1 MLNFNFSGKSLGL
14 VPPSQF
20 VYDFSRKMFV
30 MLHSINLSNFIVW
43 LTLLLKILGNIIF
56 LIKPFWYMTKTSR
69 QKLKYLENRKN
80 FWGKIKSIFQ
90 GLAVA
95 KNCLRP
101 VCTFKAGSNTELS
114 NYRPISVQPGFS
126 KIHEHVMYNCLW
138 KYWIQTFYKNSLPSR
153 KGTKPTM
160 QFYNL

>member
-1 MLNFNFSGKSLGL
+1 MIFQEKCLSCYTLLIYQISLSDWL
-14 VPPSQF
+14 
-20 VYDFSRKMFV
+20 YFSRYWE
-30 MLHSINLSNFIVW
+30 ILS
-43 LTLLLKILGNIIF
+43 
-56 LIKPFWYMTKTSR
+56 FWSSHFDTWPKR
-69 QKLKYLENRKN
+69 QDKN

-114 NYRPISVQPGFS
+114 NSRPTSVQPGFS
-126 KIHEHVMYNCLW
+126 KIHEHLMYNCLW
-138 KYWIQTFYKNSLPSR
+138 KYSIQTFYKNSLPSR